1 MKISGVNFCSNKQ
14 TNFQSL
20 KGKKSN
26 TTIIKELK
34 KELKSVKERL
44 DALESKQEET
54 VKPSRLHFRPAP
66 GGSDIDENSAYMKSW
81 HEYCKRCRKLG
92 LKTPRPCAW

>member
-1 MKISGVNFCSNKQ
+1 MQISGVNFCPNKQ

-54 VKPSRLHFRPAP
+54 VKPSHIHLRPAP
-66 GGSDIDENSAYMKSW
+66 DGGDIDENSAYMKSW